1 MRYFTLLILLSFYQ
15 LFYSQDIVYDDISMG
30 AGYENMLFYSLET
43 GLVAEAPMDGW
54 DISFDV
60 RSMGSSIRING
71 GMGHSLYYYGTLDE
85 WDTVSLDNLDMSNQ
99 LRNKHNS
106 WSLGAFTQ
114 FNDPDNDFDLGWGI
128 YDIITHIVTGDK
140 VFVLMLPTGEYKKIT
155 IISLASGVYTFK
167 YADINGENEYEIEIS
182 KNDFSGKLQ
191 AYFNLSSNQILDYEP
206 EESWDFLFTR
216 YVEDLGNEYYYGVTG
231 VLNRHTIGA
240 YQADNL
246 FDPFVDQTYDENLLN
261 DSVNCIGYDWKEYS
275 MGSGYSLV
283 DDRCYFV
290 YDDFGMTWRVVFT
303 GFEGMSTGNIQLGK
317 IKLESSS
324 TNYLEND
331 YLSIYPNPASQ
342 EDQIQIKNISEI
354 ESIRVMSSDGKT
366 VFHEDIS
373 GLTSY
378 IYLPQLESGLYIIEY
393 LIQNKSKVDKLV
405 VQ

>member
-1 MRYFTLLILLSFYQ
+1 MRYFTLLFLLSFYH

-30 AGYENMLFYSLET
+30 AGYENMLFYSLEN

-128 YDIITHIVTGDK
+128 YDIITHVVTGDK
-140 VFVLMLPTGEYKKIT
+140 VFVLMLPTGEYKKIA

-167 YADINGENEYEIEIS
+167 YANLNGENEYEIEIV

-191 AYFNLSSNQILDYEP
+191 AYYNLSSNQILDYEP

-216 YVEDLGNEYYYGVTG
+216 YVEDLGDEYYYGVTG
-231 VLNRHTIGA
+231 VLNRHTIGS

-275 MGSGYSLV
+275 MGSGYSVV

-290 YDDFGMTWRVVFT
+290 YDDLGMTWRVVFT
-303 GFEGMSTGNIQLGK
+303 GFEGMSSGNIQLGK

-324 TNYLEND
+324 INDLENNS
-331 YLSIYPNPASQ
+331 LTIYPNPASQ
-342 EDQIQIKNISEI
+342 HDQIQIKNISEM
-354 ESIRVMSSDGKT
+354 ESIKVISSNGKT
-366 VFHEDIS
+366 LFHQDIS
-373 GLTSY
+373 GSTSK
-378 IYLPQLESGLYIIEY
+378 IYLPQLESGLYLIEY
-393 LIQNKSKVDKLV
+393 VIQNKTKVDKFV

>member
-1 MRYFTLLILLSFYQ
+1 MRYFTLLILLPFYQ

-30 AGYENMLFYSLET
+30 AGYENMLFYSLEN

-85 WDTVSLDNLDMSNQ
+85 WDTVLLDNLDMSNQ

-114 FNDPDNDFDLGWGI
+114 ISDPENDFDLGWGI

-140 VFVLMLPTGEYKKIT
+140 VFVLMLPTGEYKKIA

-167 YADINGENEYEIEIS
+167 YADINGENEYEIEIA

-206 EESWDFLFTR
+206 EVSWDFLFTR
-216 YVEDLGNEYYYGVTG
+216 YVEDLGDEYYYGVTG
-231 VLNRHTIGA
+231 VLNRHTIGS

-290 YDDFGMTWRVVFT
+290 YDDLGMTWRVVFT
-303 GFEGMSTGNIQLGK
+303 GFDGMSTGNIQLGK

-324 TNYLEND
+324 TNDLETD
-331 YLSIYPNPASQ
+331 YLTIYPNPVSQ
-342 EDQIQIKNISEI
+342 GEQIQIKNISKI
-354 ESIRVMSSDGKT
+354 ENISVISSDGKT

-378 IYLPQLESGLYIIEY
+378 IDLPQLESGLYIIEY
-393 LIQNKSKVDKLV
+393 LIQNKRKVDKLV

>member
-1 MRYFTLLILLSFYQ
+1 MRYFTLIILLSFYNI
-15 LFYSQDIVYDDISMG
+15 FYSQDIVYDDISMG
-30 AGYENMLFYSLET
+30 AGYENMLFYSLEN

-99 LRNKHNS
+99 LRNNHSS

-128 YDIITHIVTGDK
+128 YDVITHIVTGDK

-167 YADINGENEYEIEIS
+167 YADINGENEYEIEIA

-216 YVEDLGNEYYYGVTG
+216 YVEDLGDEYYYGVTG
-231 VLNRHTIGA
+231 VLHRHTIGA
-240 YQADNL
+240 YQLDNL

-290 YDDFGMTWRVVFT
+290 YDDLGMTWRVVFT

-317 IKLESSS
+317 LKLESSS
-324 TNYLEND
+324 TNDLINNYLT
-331 YLSIYPNPASQ
+331 IYPNPASQ
-342 EDQIQIKNISEI
+342 EDQIQIKDISEI
-354 ESIRVMSSDGKT
+354 ESIRVISSNGKT
-366 VFHEDIS
+366 VFHKNIS
-373 GLTSY
+373 GLNSY

-393 LIQNKSKVDKLV
+393 LIQNQRKVDKLV
-405 VQ
+405 IQ